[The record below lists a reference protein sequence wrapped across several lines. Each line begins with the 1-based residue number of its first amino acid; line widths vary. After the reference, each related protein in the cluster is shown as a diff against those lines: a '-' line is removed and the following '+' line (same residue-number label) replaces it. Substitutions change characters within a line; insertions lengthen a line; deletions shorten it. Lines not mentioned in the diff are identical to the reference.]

1 MNDSVPSGSLGRFFA
16 GICEYIFQTQLGV
29 ADPPLVDYLSDMLQR
44 FVSNDSLCRV
54 RDLSG
59 RPVSEVASLMY
70 EAEQRRGLAK
80 RDVHRHIGDVAL
92 FWTGVFPE
100 SLPKL
105 RRVDS
110 PDFMIDYRSQG
121 KWAYHMAATIKTDR
135 TDDATADVLERL
147 SSNFEM
153 CAYGLGEVRRE
164 WQRRDEGDT
173 KLLIS

>member
-1 MNDSVPSGSLGRFFA
+1 MNDAVRRGSLGRFFA
-16 GICEYIFQTQLGV
+16 GMCEYIFQTHLGV
-29 ADPPLVDYLSDMLQR
+29 VDPPLVDYLSDMLLR
-44 FVSNDSLCRV
+44 FVSNDTLCRV

-59 RPVSEVASLMY
+59 RPVTEVAGMIL
-70 EAEQRRGLAK
+70 EAEHRRGLAK

-110 PDFMIDYRSQG
+110 RDFLIDYCSQG
-121 KWAYHMAATIKTDR
+121 KRAYHIAATIETDR
-135 TDDATADVLERL
+135 TEDATADVLERL
-147 SSNFEM
+147 SNHFEM

-164 WQRRDEGDT
+164 WERRDEGDP